1 MAALS
6 DYLESALLNHLFRSA
21 NLPKPS
27 AVAIALTSD
36 VPKDSDDGSSIP
48 ELPSGIDRG
57 EISVDTNYRRI
68 NLGDPV
74 ESGTLFWNNVGTD
87 NSTTFHVY
95 GTSDSGVTTGLSG
108 YFYPLYLSESTAL
121 NNSETLVT
129 SGFMFKEF
137 PSVTFYAPMDIVQS
151 GKAENP
157 GFTEYEGNGFIKN
170 NRQLIFNT
178 ALTDWG
184 WVSGVAILD
193 NSEYGSG
200 NVLMFSELAN
210 PRYVYTGDNIRFD
223 INSLEI
229 SLQ

>member
-6 DYLESALLNHLFRSA
+6 DYLESALLNHLFRSVD
-21 NLPKPS
+21 LPKPS
-27 AVAIALTSD
+27 SIAVALTSD
-36 VPKDSDDGSSIP
+36 VPKDSDNGTNMP
-48 ELPSGIDRG
+48 ELPSGITRG
-57 EISVDTNYRRI
+57 ELSVDTNYRRI
-68 NLGDPV
+68 NLGNPV
-74 ESGTLFWNNVGTD
+74 QSGDIFWKNVGVD
-87 NSTTFHVY
+87 DVTTFQVY
-95 GTSDSGVTTGLSG
+95 GTSDSGVTAGLSG
-108 YFYPLYLSESTAL
+108 YFYPLYLNESTAL

-137 PSVTFYAPMDIVQS
+137 PSVTFYAPMDIVES

-170 NRQLIFNT
+170 NRQLIFNA

-184 WVSGVAILD
+184 WVSGVAIVD
-193 NSEYGSG
+193 SSEYGSG
-200 NVLMFSELAN
+200 NVLMFSELSN

>member
-6 DYLESALLNHLFRSA
+6 DYLESGLLNHLFRSA

-27 AVAIALTSD
+27 AIAVALTSE
-36 VPKDSDDGSSIP
+36 VPKDSDNGESLP
-48 ELPSGIDRG
+48 ELPSGVSRG
-57 EISVDTNYRRI
+57 EIFVDTNYRRL
-68 NLGDPV
+68 NLGNPV
-74 ESGTLFWNNVGTD
+74 NSGDLFWEDVGVD
-87 NSTTFHVY
+87 DSTVFHVY
-95 GTSDSGVTTGLSG
+95 GTSDSGITAGLSG
-108 YFYPLYLSESTAL
+108 YFYPLYLDESVAAS
-121 NNSETLVT
+121 NSETLT
-129 SGFMFKEF
+129 ASGFMFEEF
-137 PSVTFYAPMDIVQS
+137 PSITFYAPIDIVES

-170 NRQLIFNT
+170 SRQLVFNT

-200 NVLMFSELAN
+200 NVLMFSELSN
-210 PRYVYTGDNIRFD
+210 PRYVYAGDNIRFD

>member
-1 MAALS
+1 M
-6 DYLESALLNHLFRSA
+6 
-21 NLPKPS
+21 
-27 AVAIALTSD
+27 
-36 VPKDSDDGSSIP
+36 P
-48 ELPSGIDRG
+48 ELPSGVARG
-57 EISVDTNYRRI
+57 ELSIDTNYRRI
-68 NLGDPV
+68 NLGNPV
-74 ESGTLFWNNVGTD
+74 QSGDIFWRNVGVD
-87 NSTTFHVY
+87 NLTTFHVY
-95 GTSDSGVTTGLSG
+95 GTSDSGVTAGLSG

-121 NNSETLVT
+121 NNSETAST

-151 GKAENP
+151 GQAVNP

-170 NRQLIFNT
+170 SVQFIFNT

-184 WVSGVAILD
+184 WVSGIAIVD
-193 NSEYGSG
+193 DSQYGSG
-200 NVLMFSELAN
+200 NILMFSELSN